1 MLKPLTW
8 LLPLLKVLEIH
19 NGGKDLPQMQS
30 CPGRQGLPLKE
41 WATGQIEVPIPKAN
55 PNANPLFPSEATPHG
70 FAAMFFQ
77 KSMREASYSYE
88 QKEESLSLPCLTL
101 TPNTE

>member
-55 PNANPLFPSEATPHG
+55 PNANPLRLSHRRPPRMVSQTWAMATHHDTTTSD
-70 FAAMFFQ
+70 A
-77 KSMREASYSYE
+77 
-88 QKEESLSLPCLTL
+88 SLSGYHCKHSADNDP
-101 TPNTE
+101 PR